1 MKLLKKNVQEL
12 TVGESL
18 LYIILTMI
26 VATLMV
32 PIYFGA
38 IALLDEDTR
47 DAVKEWFIDTG
58 YSVKNFFSNLFHR

>member
-38 IALLDEDTR
+38 IALVDEDNR
-47 DAVKEWFIDTG
+47 EAVKEWFIDRW
-58 YSVKNFFSNLFHR
+58 YSVKNFF

>member
-18 LYIILTMI
+18 LYIILTTI
-26 VATLMV
+26 VSVLIV

-38 IALLDEDTR
+38 IALVDEDTW
-47 DAVKEWFIDTG
+47 DAVKEWFIDRW
-58 YSVKNFFSNLFHR
+58 YDVKDFFSNLFRR